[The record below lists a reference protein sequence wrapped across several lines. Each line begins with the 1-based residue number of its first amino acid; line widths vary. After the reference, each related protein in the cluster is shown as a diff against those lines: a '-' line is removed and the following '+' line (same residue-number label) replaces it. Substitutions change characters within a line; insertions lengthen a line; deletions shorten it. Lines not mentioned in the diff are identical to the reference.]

1 MDGVWGRI
9 MPNDFTSQ
17 DRINELRRLTATEV
31 RELGTIEIA
40 IGGTKVAHGLKSK
53 PRWVQCIPLAYEG
66 TVPTTWWY
74 YQKPDATYLY
84 IQASA
89 TGRFLVTVGG

>member
-1 MDGVWGRI
+1 MY
-9 MPNDFTSQ
+9 NDFPDQKRTNEIRGLTRTN
-17 DRINELRRLTATEV
+17 DR
-31 RELGTIEIA
+31 EIGFVE
-40 IGGTKVAHGLKSK
+40 ISSDGTKIAHGLKTMPK
-53 PRWVQCIPLAYEG
+53 WVQCIPYKHRG
-66 TVPTTWWY
+66 VVPMSWWY

>member
-1 MDGVWGRI
+1 MA
-9 MPNDFTSQ
+9 NDFISQ
-17 DRINELRRLTATEV
+17 ERRNEIRQWAQADDR
-31 RELGTIEIA
+31 EIGLVEISA
-40 IGGTKVAHGLKSK
+40 SGTKIAHGLHKTPK
-53 PRWVQCIPLAYEG
+53 WVQCIPYKYRG
-66 TVPTTWWY
+66 IVPTAWWY

>member
-1 MDGVWGRI
+1 MPDFMNQERLNEI
-9 MPNDFTSQ
+9 RRHTAPND
-17 DRINELRRLTATEV
+17 
-31 RELGTIEIA
+31 REIGLVEISNK
-40 IGGTKVAHGLKSK
+40 GTKIAHGLRTVPK
-53 PRWVQCIPLAYEG
+53 WIQCIPYKHRG
-66 TVPTTWWY
+66 VVPTSWWY